1 MRVMKRFYDTN
12 ILLHIEDLEDIEGK
26 VYLASTT
33 ILELESIKTSRN
45 KDDEIKFKSR
55 RALRH
60 IMDNEDKYE
69 IVIIRDKN
77 REILQQFHLDE
88 TNDNLIISVAYL
100 ESQLNDV
107 TFVTNDVL
115 AYQIAKNIFNLNC
128 ERLNIKE
135 KDDYKGFVV
144 KQLMDDE
151 LAYFYQNLKRN
162 TYGLLDNQY
171 LILKDSEG
179 IVIDSY
185 KWNGEELKRT
195 DVQAI
200 SSVHLGNTKPLDR
213 YQMCAID
220 SLQSNQIT
228 MIKGKA
234 GSGKSYLAMAY
245 LFNQLEKGRIDRIIM
260 FVNPTK
266 VKGSVELGY
275 YTGDKN
281 DKLMQGCIGSFLSSK
296 IGDMAEVEDLIFQG
310 KIILLPM
317 SDIRGYQVPTKSAV
331 YIMEAQNT
339 STDLMKLCL
348 QRISEDSLVII
359 DGDYKSQVDN
369 YSYEANN
376 GMKRISEVFR
386 GENLYGEVEL
396 QRIIRSKIANI
407 ADKM

>member
-1 MRVMKRFYDTN
+1 MKRFYDTN
-12 ILLHIEDLEDIEGK
+12 ILLHVEDLDDIEGK

-100 ESQLNDV
+100 ESLSSEV
-107 TFVTNDVL
+107 EFITNDVL
-115 AYQIAKNIFNLNC
+115 AYQIAKNIFELKC
-128 ERLNIKE
+128 ERLDIKD
-135 KDDYKGFVV
+135 KDDYKGFVT

-151 LAYFYQNLKRN
+151 LGYFYQNLKRN
-162 TYGLLDNQY
+162 TYGLLENQY
-171 LILKDSEG
+171 LIIKDSEG
-179 IVIDSY
+179 RVIDSY

-195 DVQAI
+195 DVQTI
-200 SSVHLGNTKPLDR
+200 SSTHLGNVKPLDR
-213 YQMCAID
+213 YQMCVVD

-228 MIKGKA
+228 MVKGKA
-234 GSGKSYLAMAY
+234 GSGKSYIAMAY

-266 VKGSVELGY
+266 VRGSVELGY

-281 DKLMQGCIGSFLSSK
+281 DKLMQGSIGSFLSSK
-296 IGDMAEVEDLIFQG
+296 IGDMAEVEDLMFQN

-317 SDIRGYQVPTKSAV
+317 SDIRGYQVPTNSAV

-339 STDLMKLCL
+339 SIDLMRLCL
-348 QRISEDSLVII
+348 QRISEDSIVII
-359 DGDYKSQVDN
+359 DGDYNSQVDD
-369 YSYEANN
+369 YSYQANN
-376 GMKRISEVFR
+376 GMKRMSEVFR
-386 GENLYGEVEL
+386 GESLYGEVEL
-396 QRIIRSKIANI
+396 QKIFRSKIADI
-407 ADKM
+407 SDRM